1 MGWGPHA
8 QILPSSQGSGSS
20 FFAPPILLGISETRF
35 SAKLRCPG
43 STWALLGK
51 LPLLR
56 ADRPPAALLLTFGV
70 CS

>member
-1 MGWGPHA
+1 MGRGPHA

-20 FFAPPILLGISETRF
+20 FFAPPLLLGISETRF
-35 SAKLRCPG
+35 SVKLRCPG
-43 STWALLGK
+43 STRVLLGK

>member
-8 QILPSSQGSGSS
+8 QILPSSQGSGNY

-35 SAKLRCPG
+35 SAKLRSPG
-43 STWALLGK
+43 STRALLGK

-56 ADRPPAALLLTFGV
+56 ADRPPAALLVTVGV